1 METMNTAASTI
12 NKLSRELE
20 VRERVL
26 EKVHQVGAFCIVDDN
41 LKNVMYAVFV

>member
-20 VRERVL
+20 VRESAGESASSRCFL
-26 EKVHQVGAFCIVDDN
+26 YCG
-41 LKNVMYAVFV
+41 